1 MHPPTI
7 AYLFFTATVML
18 ACEPQQQLVIRE
30 AASLQQVGKVAE
42 AQQLLLRLTSMLEHE
57 GSAGQSCLA
66 VVLNNLGSISQ
77 DLGRYHAAEQF
88 YSRAFRIEELQ
99 SSVDVDISATLDN
112 LGSVYFETGRYREA
126 ESVRL
131 KALNLRIAKLGPHH
145 PAVARIIQNL
155 ATQRYTQG
163 RLDEATELYRR
174 ALAIWRAS
182 GLEDTAECATVF
194 NGLGLMYAKAGDL
207 DQAVAHVRRALD
219 IWVRSSGVSVSAA
232 RAEANLA
239 VLSAARGDAK
249 AAEVH
254 WRSAIRTAEQSTGSQ
269 TAITRDLLYRFMIF
283 LRSMRRTT
291 EARNVQARID
301 KIDKI
306 GVDPSFKAAIIDIT
320 ELEKRRSKR

>member
-1 MHPPTI
+1 
-7 AYLFFTATVML
+7 
-18 ACEPQQQLVIRE
+18 
-30 AASLQQVGKVAE
+30 
-42 AQQLLLRLTSMLEHE
+42 
-57 GSAGQSCLA
+57 
-66 VVLNNLGSISQ
+66 
-77 DLGRYHAAEQF
+77 
-88 YSRAFRIEELQ
+88 
-99 SSVDVDISATLDN
+99 LDN

-131 KALNLRIAKLGPHH
+131 KALNLRIAKFGPDH
-145 PAVARIIQNL
+145 PGVARIIQNL

-163 RLDEATELYRR
+163 RVEEAAELYRR
-174 ALAIWRAS
+174 ALAIWRVS

-194 NGLGLMYAKAGDL
+194 NGLGLIYADAGDL
-207 DQAVAHVRRALD
+207 DKAVIHVRRALD

-239 VLSAARGDAK
+239 VLSAAQGDAK

-283 LRSMRRTT
+283 LRRMRRTT
-291 EARNVQARID
+291 EARDIQARID

-306 GVDPSFKAAIIDIT
+306 GLDPSFKAAIIDIT